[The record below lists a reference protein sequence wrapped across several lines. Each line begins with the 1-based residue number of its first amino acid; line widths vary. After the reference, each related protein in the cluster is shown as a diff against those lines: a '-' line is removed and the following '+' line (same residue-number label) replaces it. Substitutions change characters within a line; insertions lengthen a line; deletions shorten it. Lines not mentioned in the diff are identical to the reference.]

1 MSSKQIAQDLRHR
14 ISSGELKAGDR
25 VPSARQITKDWGVA
39 IATAS
44 KALAML
50 RDEGLVRTVPGIGT
64 VVVPGLSLEHIV
76 RAALEIADTE
86 GLAAASMRR
95 IAHELGVATM
105 SLYRYVPGKDELVH
119 LIIEAALANEPLPSS
134 AANGWRAALEVSAR
148 LQWKGYRK
156 HPWLANAM
164 SITRP
169 QLLPGAMAH
178 TEWILQALRGLAASL
193 ELSLVVAVTLVGY
206 VRGVAVNIEAESQAE
221 QDTGLSTAAYLAA
234 QEAGFRSILDGG
246 AFPMLA
252 RVSTQPDIDLSLDTL
267 FEFGL
272 ARLLDGFAVV
282 LR

>member
-1 MSSKQIAQDLRHR
+1 MK
-14 ISSGELKAGDR
+14 DR
-25 VPSARQITKDWGVA
+25 GVA

-50 RDEGLVRTVPGIGT
+50 RDEGLVRAVPGIGT
-64 VVVPGLSLEHIV
+64 IVVPGLSLERIV
-76 RAALEIADTE
+76 RAALEIADSE

-119 LIIEAALANEPLPSS
+119 LIVGAALAEEQLPSS
-134 AANGWRAALEVSAR
+134 PADGWRAGLEVSAR
-148 LQWKGYRK
+148 LQWNGYRK

-178 TEWILQALRGLAASL
+178 TEWILQALRGLALSL
-193 ELSLVVAVTLVGY
+193 ELSLVVAVTLIGY

-252 RVSTQPDIDLSLDTL
+252 RVSAQPDIDISLETL

-272 ARLLDGFAVV
+272 ARLLDGFAVL